1 MATRDRALTKERD
14 RFLEDIQI
22 IAGLGTY
29 VLDIASGRWESSSI
43 LNDIF
48 GIDDTYERSIE
59 SWAALI
65 HPEDRDM
72 MVNYFVGEVVGRR
85 QPFRKEYRIVR
96 RKDGGERWVQGRGRL
111 ELEAQGQPLK
121 MIGTIQDI
129 TSRKLT
135 EESLRNS
142 ESRYREL
149 IELAVDGILLGTQEG
164 VIIDANRRICEL
176 SGIAREDLMGRDIRA
191 LSFDPASLERM
202 PFRFDLLQAGQTV
215 VSERTLIRPDGT
227 RIEVEMRTRMMPDGI
242 YQSIFR
248 DVTERRRIEETVWES
263 QRALSTLLGNLQG
276 MAYRCKNDENWTM
289 EFFSAGVKELTGY
302 DAGDFINN
310 AKLSY
315 ASVIHPDDRQYVYDE
330 VQSAL
335 LEHRHFQLIYRIVT
349 AAGVEKWVW
358 EKGIGVYSS
367 TGSLLAIEGFIAD
380 ITERK
385 QAEDDLR
392 RLADTLE
399 QRVAERTR
407 ELEAAHAALQR
418 SHALLSETG
427 RVAHVGGWELDLQTL
442 QQIWTDEMYRINEVD
457 RGFKPT
463 LDNGRNFYAPESRPI
478 IDQAVKRAM
487 ERGDPFDDEM
497 EIITAKG
504 NRRWVRTVGWLDPGR
519 RKLLGILQDITASKQ
534 AALDL
539 VMNNEVLD
547 RSVVQLRSLAAELTQ
562 AEERERKRLAGMLHD
577 NLQPLLVASTI
588 KVSLLDRKASEQE
601 HARAVQE
608 ILDILG
614 ETLEASRALTTHLYP
629 PVLLD
634 AGLVPGLRW
643 LADWMRA
650 KHNLAVKLEMDESL
664 EIPETLCILLF
675 RVVRELLLN
684 VVKHAKVAS
693 ATVEMVQEEIGAL
706 RITVRDAGCGFDINA
721 SATFSANDGLGL
733 FHLREH
739 LAATGGSLAVSSMPG
754 RGTEVSVTVP
764 FLSLTGGGQDD
775 RMDRIQSEEKG
786 RPL

>member
-1 MATRDRALTKERD
+1 MATLDTALTKDRD
-14 RFLEDIQI
+14 RFLEDVLIL
-22 IAGLGTY
+22 AGLGSY
-29 VLDIASGRWESSSI
+29 VMDIPSGRWESSGI
-43 LNDIF
+43 LDDIF
-48 GIDDTYERSIE
+48 GIDNTYERTVE
-59 SWAALI
+59 GWAALL

-72 MVNYFVGEVVGRR
+72 MVNYFFREVVGRG
-85 QPFRKEYRIVR
+85 QPFRKEYRIIR
-96 RKDGGERWVQGRGRL
+96 RKDGGERWVHGRGRL
-111 ELEAQGQPLK
+111 EMDAQGQPVR

-129 TSRKLT
+129 TARKLT

-149 IELAVDGILLGTQEG
+149 IELAVDGILLGTHEG
-164 VIIDANRRICEL
+164 VIVDANRYMCEL
-176 SGIAREDLMGRDIRA
+176 SGISRADLIGRNIRDIPF
-191 LSFDPASLERM
+191 SDKSLERT
-202 PFRFDLLQAGQTV
+202 PFRFDLLQAGKTV
-215 VSERTLIRPDGT
+215 VSERTLIRPDGS
-227 RIEVEMRTRMMPDGI
+227 RVEAEMRTKMMPDGT

-248 DVTERRRIEETVWES
+248 DITDRRRSEERICES

-276 MAYRCKNDENWTM
+276 MAYRCRNDENWTM

-315 ASVIHPDDRQYVYDE
+315 ASVIHPDDRQNVYDE

-335 LEHRHFQLIYRIVT
+335 LEHRHFQLIYRIRT
-349 AAGVEKWVW
+349 AEGAEKWVW
-358 EKGIGVYSS
+358 EKGVGVYASS
-367 TGSLLAIEGFIAD
+367 GELLALEGFITD

-385 QAEDDLR
+385 QAEDELR

-399 QRVAERTR
+399 QRVAERTQ
-407 ELEAAHAALQR
+407 ELEVAHAALQS
-418 SHALLSETG
+418 SHALLYETG
-427 RVAHVGGWELDLQTL
+427 RVAHVGGWELDLQTF
-442 QQIWTDEMYRINEVD
+442 QQVWTDEVYRIHEVD
-457 RGFKPT
+457 RDFKPA
-463 LDNGRNFYAPESRPI
+463 LDNGRDFYAPESRPI
-478 IDQAVKRAM
+478 IDQAVQRVL
-487 ERGDPFDDEM
+487 EQGVPFDE
-497 EIITAKG
+497 ELVIITAKG
-504 NRRWVRTVGWLDPGR
+504 HRRWVRAVGQIHPDR
-519 RKLLGILQDITASKQ
+519 RKLFGTIQDITGSRQVAVELRAKND
-534 AALDL
+534 A
-539 VMNNEVLD
+539 LD
-547 RSVVQLRSLAAELTQ
+547 RSVAQLRRLAAELTQ

-588 KVSLLDRKASEQE
+588 KVSLLDRQASEQD

-650 KHNLAVKLEMDESL
+650 KHNLAVKLVMDESL
-664 EIPETLCILLF
+664 DIPEPLCILLF

-684 VVKHAKVAS
+684 VVKHAKVAT

-706 RITVRDAGCGFDINA
+706 RITVRDEGCGFDMNA
-721 SATFSANDGLGL
+721 SAASPANDGFGL

-739 LAATGGSLAVSSMPG
+739 LATVGGSFAVSSLPG

-764 FLSLTGGGQDD
+764 FLSLTG
-775 RMDRIQSEEKG
+775 
-786 RPL
+786 